1 MEHPRDDRDGAAAGR
16 RDRLQRVRAVGVQ
29 AMATQSRAGGAAPQ
43 GSCLL
48 SRGRSDRASRR
59 GLRPSM
65 EGGADAGKDHGEVRQ
80 PVADAGRGG
89 GIREVQEG
97 PRAAARGHR
106 RAQGRDE
113 ARREA
118 GAGGEGPHQQGGPG
132 RVHVRERGRCW
143 EHREGRQRGGMR
155 REEGVKGT
163 LVKVAYVAG
172 PMLALCALIRLAEVA
187 AVALGLALG
196 TL

>member
-1 MEHPRDDRDGAAAGR
+1 
-16 RDRLQRVRAVGVQ
+16 
-29 AMATQSRAGGAAPQ
+29 MATQSRAGGAAPQ

-65 EGGADAGKDHGEVRQ
+65 EGGADAG
-80 PVADAGRGG
+80 
-89 GIREVQEG
+89 
-97 PRAAARGHR
+97 
-106 RAQGRDE
+106 
-113 ARREA
+113 
-118 GAGGEGPHQQGGPG
+118 
-132 RVHVRERGRCW
+132 
-143 EHREGRQRGGMR
+143 EHRESRQRGGMR
-155 REEGVKGT
+155 GEEGVKGT